1 MYLQYFN
8 LKEEP
13 FNITPDPRFLF
24 GTEQHEAAIESLH
37 YGISER
43 KGFALLT
50 GEIGT
55 GKTTLC
61 RALLNRLEPTTDVSI
76 IVNPLLPVGGLL
88 RAINDDF
95 GNTVASEKVEDQLAG
110 LHRFLLERAASERN
124 AMVLIDEAQN
134 LSIESLEM
142 TRLLS
147 NLETDRRKLLQ
158 IVLVGQPEL
167 EKTLESYSMRQL
179 NQRIS
184 IRQRLGNLNPKQ
196 LREYVFHRIAIAGG
210 GGHLYFEP
218 DAIRRIHKHTQGFPR
233 LTNILCDR
241 VLLAAY
247 ARRTRYIDKKIVNE
261 AIADLG
267 GKVRK
272 PWWRIW

>member
-13 FNITPDPRFLF
+13 FNISPDPRFLF
-24 GTEQHEAAIESLH
+24 GTDQHEAAIESLF
-37 YGISER
+37 YGVSER

-61 RALLNRLEPTTDVSI
+61 RALLNRLDSSTDVSV
-76 IVNPLLPVGGLL
+76 IVNPLLSTAGLL

-95 GNTVASEKVEDQLAG
+95 GNPIASEKVEDQLAG
-110 LHRFLLERAASERN
+110 LHRFLLERAGSDRN

-134 LSIESLEM
+134 LSIEALEM

-167 EKTLESYSMRQL
+167 EKTLQSYNMRQL

-184 IRQRLGNLNPKQ
+184 VRQRLGNLTPKQ
-196 LREYVFHRIAIAGG
+196 LREYVFHRITVAGG

-218 DAIRRIHKHTQGFPR
+218 DAIKRIHKHTQGFPR

-241 VLLAAY
+241 ILLAAF
-247 ARRTRYIDKKIVNE
+247 ARRTRYVDKKIVNE
-261 AIADLG
+261 AILDLDG
-267 GKVRK
+267 QTQKA
-272 PWWRIW
+272 WWRFW

>member
-24 GTEQHEAAIESLH
+24 GTEQHEAAIESLC

-61 RALLNRLEPTTDVSI
+61 RAVLSRVENNTDVSI
-76 IVNPLLPVGGLL
+76 IVNPLLSVSGLL

-95 GNTVASEKVEDQLAG
+95 GNNVASERVEDQLAG
-110 LHRFLLERAASERN
+110 LQKFLLERANSDRN
-124 AMVLIDEAQN
+124 AMVMIDEAQN
-134 LSIESLEM
+134 LSIEALEM

-167 EKTLESYSMRQL
+167 EKTLQSYNLRQL

-184 IRQRLGNLNPKQ
+184 VRQRLGSLNPRQ
-196 LREYVFHRIAIAGG
+196 LREYVFHRISIAGG

-218 DAIRRIHKHTQGFPR
+218 EAIRRIHKHTQGFPR
-233 LTNILCDR
+233 LANILCDR

-261 AIADLG
+261 AIADLDG
-267 GKVRK
+267 NNPKA
-272 PWWRIW
+272 WWRFW

>member
-8 LKEEP
+8 MKEEP

-24 GTEQHEAAIESLH
+24 GTQQHEAAIESIF
-37 YGISER
+37 YGVTQR

-55 GKTTLC
+55 GKTTVC
-61 RALLNRLEPTTDVSI
+61 RAVLNRLDETTDVSVI
-76 IVNPLLPVGGLL
+76 LNPLLTVAGLL
-88 RAINDDF
+88 RSINEDF
-95 GNTVASEKVEDQLAG
+95 GNEVSSRRVEDQLSG
-110 LHRFLLERAASERN
+110 LHKYLLNCAAKDRN
-124 AMVLIDEAQN
+124 AMVLIDEAHN
-134 LSIESLEM
+134 LSVEALEM

-147 NLETDRRKLLQ
+147 NIETDRQKLLQ

-167 EKTLESYSMRQL
+167 EKTLQSHNLRQL

-184 IRQRLGNLNPKQ
+184 VRQRLGNLSSKQ
-196 LREYVFHRIAIAGG
+196 LREYVLHRILKAGG
-210 GGHLYFEP
+210 AGYLNFSD
-218 DAIRRIHKHTQGFPR
+218 DALNAIYSHTRGFPR

-247 ARRTRYIDKKIVNE
+247 ARGTRNINKKIVYE

-267 GKVRK
+267 DNSKK
-272 PWWRIW
+272 AWWRVW